1 MIGLYHP
8 GRSLLHR
15 APAGLKLLLLAIAVL
30 ATVRI
35 HTPAQAGLALAATA
49 AVSLVVA
56 GIPPGVMLAQLR
68 PLRWILPF
76 IALFQLIFSG
86 WERAVTGVGVLLVTV
101 GLAALVTLTTRVSA
115 MLDLTARLLRPL
127 RRFGVDPDRVGL
139 LLALTIRCVPL
150 VSGIVGDVVQ
160 ARKARGVTGLRNSV
174 LALAAPAVVRALRT
188 ADNLGDALRARGV
201 DD

>member
-15 APAGLKLLLLAIAVL
+15 APAGLKLLLLAVAVVL
-30 ATVRI
+30 TVRI
-35 HTPAQAGLALAATA
+35 HTPAQAGLALVATA
-49 AVSLVVA
+49 ALTALA
-56 GIPPGVMLAQLR
+56 GIPTAVMLAQLR
-68 PLRWILPF
+68 PLRWIVL
-76 IALFQLIFSG
+76 LMTTFQLIFAG
-86 WERAVTGVGVLLVTV
+86 WERALTAVGVLLVTV

-115 MLDLTARLLRPL
+115 MLDLCRWLLGPF
-127 RRFGVDPDRVGL
+127 RRVGVDPDRVGL
-139 LLALTIRCVPL
+139 ILALTIRCVPL

-160 ARKARGVTGLRNSV
+160 ARKARGVTGLRNST

-188 ADNLGDALRARGV
+188 ADALGEALRARGF

>member
-15 APAGLKLLLLAIAVL
+15 APAGLKLLLLAVAVVL
-30 ATVRI
+30 TVRI
-35 HTPAQAGLALAATA
+35 HTPAQAGLALLATA
-49 AVSLVVA
+49 GLTALA
-56 GIPPGVMLAQLR
+56 GIPPAVMLAQLR
-68 PLRWILPF
+68 PLRWIVLLM
-76 IALFQLIFSG
+76 AAFQLVFAG
-86 WERAVTGVGVLLVTV
+86 WERALTAVGVLLVTV

-115 MLDLTARLLRPL
+115 MLDLCRWLLGPF
-127 RRFGVDPDRVGL
+127 RRVGVDPDRVGL
-139 LLALTIRCVPL
+139 ILALTIRCVPL

-160 ARKARGVTGLRNSV
+160 ARKARGVTGLRNSA

-188 ADNLGDALRARGV
+188 ADALGDALRARGF

>member
-15 APAGLKLLLLAIAVL
+15 TPAGPKLLLLAVAVVLTVRLDTPVQLGVALLAVAVL
-30 ATVRI
+30 FA
-35 HTPAQAGLALAATA
+35 
-49 AVSLVVA
+49 VA
-56 GIPPGVMLAQLR
+56 GIPARVALAQFR
-68 PLRWILPF
+68 PLLWIVPF
-76 IALFQLIFSG
+76 IAAFQLLFSG
-86 WERAVTGVGVLLVTV
+86 WERAVTSVGTLLVNV

-115 MLDLTARLLRPL
+115 MLDLTRTLLRPL
-127 RRFGVDPDRVGL
+127 RRVGVDPDRIGL
-139 LLALTIRCVPL
+139 MLALTIRCVPL

-160 ARKARGVTGLRNSV
+160 ARKARGVTGLRNSA

-188 ADNLGDALRARGV
+188 ADSLGDALRARGV